1 MSQVFTVTPTPAL
14 GAAELAGEPGGCG
27 CGDRGA
33 PLGWLA
39 LAAAGLALVR
49 RSTGVVLAGL
59 LACSLSTEALAD
71 SNKAQDVEIRLG
83 FTSLDNTS
91 IADVYGEGESTASFV
106 SLLMEGGY
114 QWFRVAELDAGF
126 GLIRG
131 KGDAVGLAGDVPEPS
146 GYPSRLVLMPVSL
159 GATLRGD
166 FWDGQP
172 VVPYVRAGGEYWLW
186 FEQVKDE
193 ETYLQGGRGSG
204 GKIGWSYGGGLNV
217 LLDIFSQER
226 SGNMKARWGV
236 EDSYLTVDWRR
247 QAMLEEGGLSFEG
260 EALTVGLKLDK

>member
-1 MSQVFTVTPTPAL
+1 MSQVFDVTPTPAL

-27 CGDRGA
+27 CGHRGA

-49 RSTGVVLAGL
+49 RSPGIVLAGL
-59 LACSLSTEALAD
+59 LAVSFSTTALAD
-71 SNKAQDVEIRLG
+71 TEKAQDVEVRLG
-83 FTSLDNTS
+83 FTSLENTS
-91 IADVYGEGESTASFV
+91 IADVYGEGESTSSFL
-106 SLLMEGGY
+106 SLLVEGGY

-131 KGDAVGLAGDVPEPS
+131 KGDAVGLAGDTPEPS
-146 GYPSRLVLMPVSL
+146 GYPSRLVLLPVSL
-159 GATLRGD
+159 SATLRGD

-172 VVPYVRAGGEYWLW
+172 VVPYARAGGEYWLW

-193 ETYLQGGRGSG
+193 ESYLQGGRGAG
-204 GKIGWSYGGGLNV
+204 GKGGWSYGGGVNV
-217 LLDIFSQER
+217 LLDIFSRER
-226 SGNMKARWGV
+226 TGNMKARWGV

-247 QAMLEEGGLSFEG
+247 QAMLGEGGLSFEG